1 MTEFEYD
8 CMQKKLLGRSAW
20 RRVGARRGVTLPSD
34 ALDPR
39 QLEQRN
45 GPCRVYRLGRP
56 MTMSQFEA
64 MPRDLQRAYFQRL
77 RQRGGSEEAVGR
89 MLGIGRRRLRQ
100 LQERCRVEFDRPD
113 QAAWRAF
120 LEEDA

>member
-39 QLEQRN
+39 
-45 GPCRVYRLGRP
+45 
-56 MTMSQFEA
+56 
-64 MPRDLQRAYFQRL
+64 
-77 RQRGGSEEAVGR
+77 
-89 MLGIGRRRLRQ
+89 
-100 LQERCRVEFDRPD
+100 
-113 QAAWRAF
+113 
-120 LEEDA
+120 